1 MILKD
6 QVIVTAGVRSKIT
19 GNLYTL
25 ESLQKCLEKQK
36 GMKIP
41 GCWQFSDQP
50 GVTQLP
56 FTGNI
61 DLEFI
66 PFYGKLTRIEDNKL
80 IVDIHVTKTS
90 SGQELSAYLESRNNV
105 KVDKLVE
112 FRIGSMVSLSKDMIA
127 DLDKITIIKVVLL

>member
-80 IVDIHVTKTS
+80 IADIHITKTP
-90 SGQELSAYLESRNNV
+90 SGQILSDYLESRNKV
-105 KVDKLVE
+105 KICKLVE
-112 FRIGSMVSLSKDMIA
+112 FRIGSMLRLSEDKIA

>member
-36 GMKIP
+36 EMKIP

-50 GVTQLP
+50 GVTKLP
-56 FTGNI
+56 FTGNV

-80 IVDIHVTKTS
+80 IADIHITKTP

-105 KVDKLVE
+105 KVEELVE
-112 FRIGSMVSLSKDMIA
+112 FRIGSMVSLSVDKIA
-127 DLDKITIIKVVLL
+127 DLDKITIIKVVLF